1 MVVLA
6 KHGAARWLLG
16 IVGGAFF
23 LLVANLFIFSVPS
36 TSADLQTYTDWCDN
50 NAGALEEAD
59 VTSAICY
66 GLAQLY
72 HDTNGPSRN
81 SNAWWFTNTNSR

>member
-81 SNAWWFTNTNSR
+81 SNA